1 MYERFHFCNVKPR
14 VSNEKAYPRS
24 NGSNFYDLFFSNF
37 QKGEPAFKSFGSAS
51 SSSDNDSNLDQ
62 NISALTNDIKSI
74 NDKINEIEQKKVEKL
89 PNQSFV
95 DVTLAMDNMESTIEN
110 LIAKMEGLEEKLE
123 TTGSGQS
130 KVTCIQK
137 SRLVFQLPRLSVHSS
152 VFLSVCPKTSTNSY
166 SFIMNCH

>member
-1 MYERFHFCNVKPR
+1 M
-14 VSNEKAYPRS
+14 
-24 NGSNFYDLFFSNF
+24 
-37 QKGEPAFKSFGSAS
+37 
-51 SSSDNDSNLDQ
+51 DQ

-130 KVTCIQK
+130 KVTCIHK
-137 SRLVFQLPRLSVHSS
+137 S
-152 VFLSVCPKTSTNSY
+152 K
-166 SFIMNCH
+166 

>member
-1 MYERFHFCNVKPR
+1 M
-14 VSNEKAYPRS
+14 
-24 NGSNFYDLFFSNF
+24 
-37 QKGEPAFKSFGSAS
+37 
-51 SSSDNDSNLDQ
+51 DQ

-110 LIAKMEGLEEKLE
+110 LIAKMEGLEEKLD

-130 KVTCIQK
+130 KVTYIHK
-137 SRLVFQLPRLSVHSS
+137 
-152 VFLSVCPKTSTNSY
+152 Y
-166 SFIMNCH
+166 E